1 MSSPTPHRMADA
13 VSSAPSSAPAPPA
26 ARGVLV
32 SLCLAMLL
40 PALSAS
46 IANVAL
52 PSLARAF
59 AAPFSSVQWVVIAYL
74 LTITALVVSAG
85 RLGDLIG
92 RRRLLLGG
100 MAVFTLASALSGAA
114 MGLWWLVAARVAQGV
129 GAAIMMSLTMALVS
143 EVVPK
148 ARVGSAMGLLGTVS
162 AVGTALGPSLGGLLI
177 GASGWQAVFWVNVPL
192 GGVALAMAW
201 RHLPKDVPKDAAAHA
216 PRFDAI
222 GTVLLTLT
230 LASYALAMT
239 LGGGH
244 FGALNLGLL
253 LAAAVGVVAF
263 VVVQNRVAA
272 PLVRPALF
280 RQPVLAAGFATSA
293 LVTTVVMATLVVG
306 PFYLAGV
313 LGLDAAR
320 MGLVMS
326 VGPAVAALVGAPAG
340 RLVDRRGAPRVGAA
354 GLALMCAGSVTLP
367 FASAAWGVAGY
378 ASALALITA
387 GYAAFQAANNTAVMT
402 HASAGQR
409 GLVSGLLNL
418 SRNLGLVTGASAM
431 GAVFLAGAS
440 TPHLADAS
448 PQALTAGL
456 RLSFLMAAGLVATA
470 GLIVLAAGTANG
482 REAAS

>member
-1 MSSPTPHRMADA
+1 M
-13 VSSAPSSAPAPPA
+13 
-26 ARGVLV
+26 
-32 SLCLAMLL
+32 
-40 PALSAS
+40 
-46 IANVAL
+46 
-52 PSLARAF
+52 
-59 AAPFSSVQWVVIAYL
+59 VI
-74 LTITALVVSAG
+74 
-85 RLGDLIG
+85 
-92 RRRLLLGG
+92 
-100 MAVFTLASALSGAA
+100 FTLASALCGAA
-114 MGLWWLVAARVAQGV
+114 SGLWWLVAARVAQGV

-177 GASGWQAVFWVNVPL
+177 GALGWQAVFWVNVPL

-201 RHLPKDVPKDAAAHA
+201 RHLPKETSPAAQA
-216 PRFDAI
+216 PRFDVI

-230 LASYALAMT
+230 LACYALAMT
-239 LGGGH
+239 LGSGH
-244 FGALNLGLL
+244 FGALSAGLL
-253 LAAAVGVVAF
+253 CAAAVGVVAF
-263 VVVQNRVAA
+263 VVAQNRVAA

-306 PFYLAGV
+306 PFYLAGA

-340 RLVDRRGAPRVGAA
+340 RLVDRRGAHRVGAA
-354 GLALMCAGSVTLP
+354 GLTLMFAGSVALP
-367 FASAAWGVAGY
+367 FVSAAWGVAGY
-378 ASALALITA
+378 AGALALITA

-402 HASAGQR
+402 QASAEQR

-440 TPHLADAS
+440 TQQLADAS

-456 RLSFLMAAGLVATA
+456 RLSFLVAAGLVATA
-470 GLIVLAAGTANG
+470 GLITLIARSASG
-482 REAAS
+482 RQAEVRSA

>member
-1 MSSPTPHRMADA
+1 MSFPAPLRTADA
-13 VSSAPSSAPAPPA
+13 VSSAPTLSA

-32 SLCLAMLL
+32 TLSLAMLL

-59 AAPFSSVQWVVIAYL
+59 SAPFPSVQWVVIAYL
-74 LTITALVVSAG
+74 LTVTALVVSAG

-92 RRRLLLGG
+92 RRRLLLSG
-100 MAVFTLASALSGAA
+100 MAIFTLASALSGAA
-114 MGLWWLVAARVAQGV
+114 TGLGWLVAARVAQGV

-148 ARVGSAMGLLGTVS
+148 ARVGGAMGLLGTVS
-162 AVGTALGPSLGGLLI
+162 AVGTALGPSMGGLLI
-177 GASGWQAVFWVNVPL
+177 GAFGWQAVFWVNVPL
-192 GGVALAMAW
+192 GLVALAMAW
-201 RHLPKDVPKDAAAHA
+201 RYLPQEPSLAAQAV
-216 PRFDAI
+216 RFDVI

-230 LASYALAMT
+230 LACYALAMT
-239 LGGGH
+239 LGSGH
-244 FGALNLGLL
+244 FGALNVGML

-263 VVVQNRVAA
+263 VGTENRVAA
-272 PLVRPALF
+272 PLLQPALF

-306 PFYLAGV
+306 PFYLAGA

-326 VGPAVAALVGAPAG
+326 VGPAVAALVGVPAG

-354 GLALMCAGSVTLP
+354 GLALMFAGSVTLP

-378 ASALALITA
+378 AGALALITA

-402 HASAGQR
+402 HAGAEQR

-418 SRNLGLVTGASAM
+418 SRNLGFVTGASAM
-431 GAVFLAGAS
+431 GAVFLAGVS
-440 TPHLADAS
+440 TQQLADAS

-456 RLSFLMAAGLVATA
+456 RLSFLVAAGLVATA
-470 GLIVLAAGTANG
+470 GLITLAARAANRRG
-482 REAAS
+482 AAS

>member
-1 MSSPTPHRMADA
+1 MPSPAPLRTADPIASSP
-13 VSSAPSSAPAPPA
+13 APAPALPA

-32 SLCLAMLL
+32 TLSLAMLL

-59 AAPFSSVQWVVIAYL
+59 AAPFSSVQWVVIGYL

-100 MAVFTLASALSGAA
+100 MAIFTLASALCGAA
-114 MGLWWLVAARVAQGV
+114 IGLGWLVAARVAQGV

-148 ARVGSAMGLLGTVS
+148 ARVGGAMGLLGTVS

-177 GASGWQAVFWVNVPL
+177 GALGWQAVFWVNVPL
-192 GGVALAMAW
+192 GLVALAMAW
-201 RHLPKDVPKDAAAHA
+201 RHLPKDASPAAQA
-216 PRFDAI
+216 PRFDVV

-239 LGGGH
+239 LGSGH
-244 FGALNLGLL
+244 FGALNAGLL
-253 LAAAVGVVAF
+253 CAAAVGVVAF
-263 VVVQNRVAA
+263 VVAQNRVAV

-306 PFYLAGV
+306 PFYLAGA

-340 RLVDRRGAPRVGAA
+340 RLVDRRGAHRVGTV
-354 GLALMCAGSVTLP
+354 GLVLMFAGSVALP
-367 FASAAWGVAGY
+367 FVSAAWGVAGY
-378 ASALALITA
+378 AGALALITA

-402 HASAGQR
+402 HACAEQR

-440 TPHLADAS
+440 TPQLAEAS

-456 RLSFLMAAGLVATA
+456 RLSFLVAAGLVAAA
-470 GLIVLAAGTANG
+470 GLITLAARTAH
-482 REAAS
+482 RQEATS